1 MIYAAR
7 RTWTSEESV
16 GADAGDVAVK
26 KNLPRRVLRSFSA
39 RASSIASSNPSAM
52 PPVVQFA
59 MQAIAWCRGKA
70 KRDAGAVARL
80 RLVSQLPLG
89 GKRSLALVE
98 ADGLRFLVGGSAD
111 SVTAI
116 VPVCQSGVG
125 TRRNAVDPQ
134 SPLAVENG
142 AEGTGDR

>member
-1 MIYAAR
+1 MVYAAQG
-7 RTWTSEESV
+7 TWTSEGSV
-16 GADAGDVAVK
+16 GANAENAAAK
-26 KNLPRRVLRSFSA
+26 KNLPPRTLRFFST
-39 RASSIASSNPSAM
+39 RASAIASSNPSAM

-59 MQAIAWCRGKA
+59 MQAIAWCRSKA
-70 KRDAGAVARL
+70 KRDVGAAPL
-80 RLVSQLPLG
+80 RLVSQLSLG

-111 SVTAI
+111 SVTTI

-134 SPLAVENG
+134 SLLAIENG

>member
-1 MIYAAR
+1 MVYAAQG
-7 RTWTSEESV
+7 TWASERPAGVIAE
-16 GADAGDVAVK
+16 DAAVK
-26 KNLPRRVLRSFSA
+26 KNLPQRTLQFFSA
-39 RASSIASSNPSAM
+39 RASTIASSNPSAM

-134 SPLAVENG
+134 SLLAIENG

>member
-1 MIYAAR
+1 MVYAAQG
-7 RTWTSEESV
+7 TWTSEGSV
-16 GADAGDVAVK
+16 GANAEDAAVK
-26 KNLPRRVLRSFSA
+26 KNLPQRTLLFFSA
-39 RASSIASSNPSAM
+39 RASAIASSNPSAM

-111 SVTAI
+111 SVTTI
-116 VPVCQSGVG
+116 VPVCQSGAG
-125 TRRNAVDPQ
+125 TQRNAIDPQ
-134 SPLAVENG
+134 SLLAIENG
-142 AEGTGDR
+142 AESTGDR